1 MIYEGSNSSACGF
14 KFSSSM
20 ELVKSDKWSFA
31 DFEIYQRFLINGAIC
46 LAKLCRSPKCT
57 NYPKCNK
64 VLNVI
69 KS

>member
-14 KFSSSM
+14 KFCSSM

-46 LAKLCRSPKCT
+46 LATLLCS
-57 NYPKCNK
+57 
-64 VLNVI
+64 VI
-69 KS
+69 DNELSE